1 LNFTL
6 QVWNNPGRANHT
18 HPHSSKFYNEEGLQT
33 ITMSINKILLSGFLI
48 GLGFAATA
56 QNNSKVSFGL
66 RGGFDYQNINGKNQN
81 GDKLTFDMVPR
92 FNVGLVLE
100 IPLADQFFIQP
111 AILYTTKGA
120 EAKNDYLGLPMSTEF
135 NIGYLELPVNLV
147 YKPTLGSG
155 NLMIGFGPYIAY
167 GIGGDV
173 EYTVD
178 GNSTKE
184 KIEFTDTYTNA
195 NPFDAKYLK
204 PLDYG
209 GNILFGYQFA
219 GGLSAQLNA
228 QLGLAEMRAKNSVYA
243 NNKASFKNTGFGI
256 SLGYM
261 F

>member
-1 LNFTL
+1 MN
-6 QVWNNPGRANHT
+6 
-18 HPHSSKFYNEEGLQT
+18 
-33 ITMSINKILLSGFLI
+33 INKILLSSFLI

-81 GDKLTFDMVPR
+81 GDKLKFDMVPR
-92 FNVGLVLE
+92 FNVGAVIE

-111 AILYTTKGA
+111 ALLYSTKGA
-120 EAKNDYLGLPMSTEF
+120 QAKNSYLGFPMSTEF
-135 NIGYLELPVNLV
+135 KLGYLELPVNLV
-147 YKPTLGSG
+147 YKPTLGTG
-155 NLMIGFGPYIAY
+155 NLMLGFGPYIAY

-173 EYTVD
+173 EYTID
-178 GNSTKE
+178 GNSSKD
-184 KIEFTDTYTNA
+184 KIEFTENYTSA
-195 NPFDAKYLK
+195 NPFESRHIK

-228 QLGLAEMRAKNSVYA
+228 QLGLAEMRAKNSMNPSSEV
-243 NNKASFKNTGFGI
+243 SFKNTGFGI